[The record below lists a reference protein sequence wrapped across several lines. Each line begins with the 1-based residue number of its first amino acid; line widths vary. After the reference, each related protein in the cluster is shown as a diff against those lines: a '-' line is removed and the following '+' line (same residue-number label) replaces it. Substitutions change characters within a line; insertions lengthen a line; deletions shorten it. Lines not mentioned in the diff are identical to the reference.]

1 MDGIKR
7 FCLTAICPLFVS
19 CLVVRTERPLV
30 DPVTLRF
37 PLVEAGSVDIGGAVV
52 GQPRAM
58 DGIVYY
64 ATRDGRL
71 TAVVVPARQVFWR
84 FKADHP
90 VSAGPELGEG
100 RVLLRDEGNVLYVLD
115 PRGTLLRKRS
125 LGGVVTTAVRERAG
139 RITFGT
145 EDGRIQAWEGRAQT
159 GDGPVWIYEASAK
172 VTAGPVF
179 AGDLVL
185 FGTAD
190 GRVLALDSAGTL
202 AWDFAA
208 RGPVRADPAVAG
220 DRVYFGTEEMSF
232 FCLDART
239 GRKRWSRRL
248 QGTPLHPALVHGSK
262 VAVAASNSVV
272 YVLSRRGGS
281 IISWQAVQSRIVHEP
296 AAAGPVLLFASSG
309 RGLAAHDLKADR
321 RIGEHLASGAWVSGP
336 VWAPPFVVGFEEDEA
351 SGRQRLVFFEHRA
364 KQDHRE
370 RGDRR
375 SGALAGLPAGAA
387 SSSSKPSNPGKPV
400 EKRARAT

>member
-7 FCLTAICPLFVS
+7 LCLTAVCFLFIS
-19 CLVVRTERPLV
+19 CLAVRPERPLV

-37 PLVEAGSVDIGGAVV
+37 PLVEAGSIDLGGAVA
-52 GQPRAM
+52 GQPQAR
-58 DGIVYY
+58 DGIVYC

-100 RVLLRDEGNVLYVLD
+100 RVLLRDEGNILYVLD
-115 PRGTLLRKRS
+115 PRGGLLHKRL

-145 EDGRIQAWEGRAQT
+145 EDGRIQAWDGGTQT
-159 GDGPVWIYEASAK
+159 GDDPVWTHIASAP
-172 VTAGPVF
+172 VTAGPAF
-179 AGDLVL
+179 AGELVL

-190 GRVLALDSAGTL
+190 GRLLALDGAGNL
-202 AWDFAA
+202 IWEFEAH
-208 RGPVRADPAVAG
+208 GPIRADPAVAG

-248 QGTPLHPALVHGSK
+248 QGAPLHPALVHGSK

-272 YVLSRRGGS
+272 YFLSRRGGS
-281 IISWQAVQSRIVHEP
+281 ILSWQVVESRIVRKP
-296 AAAGPVLLFASSG
+296 AAAGPVLLFVSSG
-309 RGLAAHDLKADR
+309 RGLAAYDLEAGR
-321 RIGEHLASGAWVSGP
+321 RVGEHLSSGAWVSGP

-351 SGRQRLVFFEHRA
+351 SGRQRLVLFEH
-364 KQDHRE
+364 
-370 RGDRR
+370 GT
-375 SGALAGLPAGAA
+375 
-387 SSSSKPSNPGKPV
+387 
-400 EKRARAT
+400 KR

>member
-1 MDGIKR
+1 MNGIKR
-7 FCLTAICPLFVS
+7 FYPTTICLLFIS
-19 CLVVRTERPLV
+19 CLAVRPERPLI

-37 PLVEAGSVDIGGAVV
+37 PLVEAGSIDLGVAVA
-52 GQPRAM
+52 GQPQAR

-100 RVLLRDEGNVLYVLD
+100 RVLLRDEGNILYVLGA
-115 PRGTLLRKRS
+115 RGGLLHKRP
-125 LGGVVTTAVRERAG
+125 LGVVVTTAVRERAG

-145 EDGRIQAWEGRAQT
+145 EDGRIQAWDVGAQA
-159 GDGPVWIYEASAK
+159 GDGPVWTYVASAP
-172 VTAGPVF
+172 VRAGPVF
-179 AGDLVL
+179 AGELVL

-190 GRVLALDSAGTL
+190 GRLIALAGDGAL
-202 AWDFAA
+202 AWDFATRA
-208 RGPVRADPAVAG
+208 PITADPAVAG

-248 QGTPLHPALVHGSK
+248 QGAPLHPALVHGSK
-262 VAVAASNSVV
+262 VAVAASNSIV
-272 YVLSRRGGS
+272 YFLSRRGGS
-281 IISWQAVQSRIVHEP
+281 ILSWQVVESRIVRKP
-296 AAAGPVLLFASSG
+296 VAAGPVLLFASSG
-309 RGLAAHDLKADR
+309 RGLAAYDLEAGR
-321 RIGEHLASGAWVSGP
+321 RVGEHLSSGAWVSGP

-351 SGRQRLVFFEHRA
+351 SGRQRLVLFEH
-364 KQDHRE
+364 
-370 RGDRR
+370 
-375 SGALAGLPAGAA
+375 LT
-387 SSSSKPSNPGKPV
+387 
-400 EKRARAT
+400 KR